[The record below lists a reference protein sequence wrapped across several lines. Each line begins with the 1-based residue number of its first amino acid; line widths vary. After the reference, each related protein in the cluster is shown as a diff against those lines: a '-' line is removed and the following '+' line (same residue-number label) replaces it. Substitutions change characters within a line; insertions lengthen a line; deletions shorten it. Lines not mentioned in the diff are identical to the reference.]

1 MLGAGGDTFLAEI
14 NFCGCSRRMRG
25 VHARIIV
32 ANHTASQFC
41 FKPEKN
47 ADQDGKRKST
57 DARKQAR
64 VHSHT
69 RTHEHIKPH
78 PRANTRTFGNV
89 CQRQFSLILGPGKQ
103 CIFNYNVHSF
113 SSQLCNIFID
123 ILLLNCFGSRPSL
136 LLLLHLFPLLC
147 GVDVS
152 CETLPSR
159 RVLRLLP

>member
-1 MLGAGGDTFLAEI
+1 MLGDGGDTFLAEI
-14 NFCGCSRRMRG
+14 TFCGCSRRMRG
-25 VHARIIV
+25 IHARIIV

-57 DARKQAR
+57 HARTQAR
-64 VHSHT
+64 AHSHART
-69 RTHEHIKPH
+69 RTH
-78 PRANTRTFGNV
+78 TFGNV

-123 ILLLNCFGSRPSL
+123 ILLINCFGSRPS
-136 LLLLHLFPLLC
+136 LLLHLFPLLC

-152 CETLPSR
+152 CETPPSR
-159 RVLRLLP
+159 RVFRVLP